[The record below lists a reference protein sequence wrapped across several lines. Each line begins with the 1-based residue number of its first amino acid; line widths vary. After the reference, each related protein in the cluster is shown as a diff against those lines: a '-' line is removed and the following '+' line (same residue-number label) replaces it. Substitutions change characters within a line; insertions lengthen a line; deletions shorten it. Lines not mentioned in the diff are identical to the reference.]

1 MPVELTSRTVE
12 IAGVELDYL
21 EAVPFCCFCIPGGA
35 RMWGQNSSPRR
46 I

>member
-1 MPVELTSRTVE
+1 MPSELTSRTVQ

-21 EAVPFCCFCIPGGA
+21 EAGAGPVLLFLHSGG
-35 RMWGQNSSPRR
+35 GQNSSPRR